1 MQLNNIDLFQNRG
14 DLGLDDIGGID
25 MTSHGLRLMGDK
37 RLEANCS
44 RIERSLLAVEQE
56 IMQKTRKGGWSTWS
70 SRLLGSGNF
79 GEGAE

>member
-1 MQLNNIDLFQNRG
+1 
-14 DLGLDDIGGID
+14 

-56 IMQKTRKGGWSTWS
+56 IMQKTRKVGG
-70 SRLLGSGNF
+70 RLGPPDYLVVEILVKGPSECERVRMRRRLVG
-79 GEGAE
+79 GRRRT